1 MLPNFR
7 KVEVDTSKNNSLSS
21 PTSLHI
27 ASTNSPKGSTH
38 RIPDRGVP
46 SLIGQTLQ
54 ITGNLISRGEVQIEG
69 EIRGDIQG
77 SYVIVGESA
86 HIKGS
91 IIAAEIVIRGVVMG
105 TVRGNRV
112 HLQSTARIEGDIY
125 HQCLAIEQGAY
136 FEGKSRRVEDPTVDF
151 SDGSEEVIS
160 DAPRTSH
167 GSFNESIPPTLA
179 SSSYY
184 YSKKNHSDVETME
197 AELS

>member
-7 KVEVDTSKNNSLSS
+7 KVEVDTAKNNSLSAT
-21 PTSLHI
+21 TSLHI
-27 ASTNSPKGSTH
+27 ASSNPSKGSAN

-46 SLIGQTLQ
+46 SLIGQSLQ
-54 ITGNLISRGEVQIEG
+54 ITGNLFSRGEVQIEG

-86 HIKGS
+86 QIKGS

-105 TVRGNRV
+105 AVRGNRV
-112 HLQSTARIEGDIY
+112 HLQSTARVEGDVY
-125 HQCLAIEQGAY
+125 HQSLAIEQGAY

-151 SDGSEEVIS
+151 SETVDEDSSE
-160 DAPRTSH
+160 TSRSTH
-167 GSFNESIPPTLA
+167 GSYNETIPPNLP
-179 SSSYY
+179 SNSFY
-184 YSKKNHSDVETME
+184 YSRKNQSDLEAVE

>member
-7 KVEVDTSKNNSLSS
+7 KVEVDTSKNNSLSA

-27 ASTNSPKGSTH
+27 ASSNPSKGSAN

-46 SLIGQTLQ
+46 SIIGQSLQ

-91 IIAAEIVIRGVVMG
+91 IIAAEIVVRGVVMG
-105 TVRGNRV
+105 AIRGNRV
-112 HLQSTARIEGDIY
+112 HLQSTARIEGDVY
-125 HQCLAIEQGAY
+125 HQSLAIEQGAY

-151 SDGSEEVIS
+151 SETS
-160 DAPRTSH
+160 DEDTLEPGRSVH
-167 GSFNESIPPTLA
+167 GSYNETMPPTLP
-179 SSSYY
+179 SNSFY
-184 YSKKNHSDVETME
+184 YSRKNHTELESVD